1 MGIPMELQ
9 SKLNALAEKIIKSK
23 DLIGTE
29 EATKTA
35 YVMPFIN
42 ILGYDLFDPTEV
54 VPEFIAD
61 QGIKKGEKVDFAIYQ
76 NNEPILII
84 ECKHWGSKLDAHN
97 SQLFR
102 YFHVTKTRFALLTN
116 GIEYRFYTD
125 LDESNKMDE
134 KPFLEFNICELKDST
149 IAEIS
154 KFHKSQF
161 DVKGIVNNASFLK
174 HTKELKSI
182 LESELD
188 SPSHDFVRFFLSKMS
203 GNRRATE
210 KVIEEFTPLVKK
222 ASAQLMNEKINA
234 RLTSALNKEA
244 EQQKDELIDDES
256 ISKIITTPEE
266 EEGFQIVVAILRRK
280 LPKERISHR
289 DTQSYF
295 GILLDDNNRK
305 PICRLHLNTEN
316 KYISLFDKDRKENKI
331 PIDSIDDIYKY
342 ETEILNVIDYY
353 ES

>member
-1 MGIPMELQ
+1 MELQ
-9 SKLNALAEKIIKSK
+9 TKLKTLAEKITKSK
-23 DLIGTE
+23 DIIGTE

-61 QGIKKGEKVDFAIYQ
+61 QGIKKGEKVDFAIFQ
-76 NNEPILII
+76 NGVPILII
-84 ECKHWGSKLDAHN
+84 ECKHWNAKLDAHN

-134 KPFLEFNICELKDST
+134 KPFLEFNICELKDSIISE
-149 IAEIS
+149 IA
-154 KFHKSQF
+154 KFQKSQF
-161 DVKGIVNNASFLK
+161 DVRGIVDNASFLK

-182 LESELD
+182 LESELE
-188 SPSHDFVRFFLSKMS
+188 SPSPDFVRFFLAKMS
-203 GNRRATE
+203 GNKRATE
-210 KVIEEFTPLVKK
+210 KVIEEFTPLIKK

-244 EQQKDELIDDES
+244 EQQKDELIDEETN
-256 ISKIITTPEE
+256 SKIVTTPEE
-266 EEGFQIVVAILRRK
+266 EEAYQIVVAILRRK
-280 LPKERISHR
+280 IPKERITHR

-316 KYISLFDKDRKENKI
+316 KYISLFDKDKKENKQAI
-331 PIDSIDDIYKY
+331 ASIDEIYKY
-342 ETEILNVIDYY
+342 ETEILNVVDYY
-353 ES
+353 EE

>member
-1 MGIPMELQ
+1 MEIQAQL
-9 SKLNALAEKIIKSK
+9 KTLAEKIVKSK
-23 DLIGTE
+23 DIIGTE

-35 YVMPFIN
+35 FIMPFIN

-61 QGIKKGEKVDFAIYQ
+61 QGIKKGEKVDFAIFQ
-76 NNEPILII
+76 NGVPILII
-84 ECKHWGSKLDAHN
+84 ECKHWNAKLDVHN

-134 KPFLEFNICELKDST
+134 KPFLDFNICELKDT
-149 IAEIS
+149 IISEIS

-161 DVKGIVNNASFLK
+161 DIRGIVDNASFLK

-182 LESELD
+182 LETELD
-188 SPSHDFVRFFLSKMS
+188 NPSHDFVKFFLSKLS
-203 GNRRATE
+203 GNKRATE
-210 KVIEEFTPLVKK
+210 KVIEEFTPLIKK
-222 ASAQLMNEKINA
+222 ASAQLINEKINA
-234 RLTSALNKEA
+234 RLTSALTKEA
-244 EQQKDELIDDES
+244 EQQKDELVDEEA
-256 ISKIITTPEE
+256 ISKVITTPEE
-266 EEGFQIVVAILRRK
+266 EEAYQIVVAILRRK
-280 LPKERISHR
+280 ISKERITHR

-316 KYISLFDKDRKENKI
+316 KYISLFDSEKKEHKI
-331 PIDSIDDIYKY
+331 SMESIDDIYKY
-342 ETEILNVIDYY
+342 ETEILNVVDFY
-353 ES
+353 EE